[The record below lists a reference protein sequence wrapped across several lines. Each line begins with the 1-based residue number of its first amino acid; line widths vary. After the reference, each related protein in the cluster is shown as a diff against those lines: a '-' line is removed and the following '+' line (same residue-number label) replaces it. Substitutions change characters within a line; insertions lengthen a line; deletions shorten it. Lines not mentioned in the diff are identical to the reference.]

1 MRKNRLTLLFEWL
14 RQHPDAL
21 RQVGVRALADAK
33 KASVPVYYME
43 PAYGNDIIREF
54 PDGRRERIV
63 AGENGTAVPIPP
75 RC

>member
-1 MRKNRLTLLFEWL
+1 MLLSEWL

-21 RQVGVRALADAK
+21 RQVGARALADAK
-33 KASVPVYYME
+33 EAGVPVHYME
-43 PAYGNDIIREF
+43 PAFGDDIIREF

-63 AGENGTAVPIPP
+63 AGGDGAVVPIPP